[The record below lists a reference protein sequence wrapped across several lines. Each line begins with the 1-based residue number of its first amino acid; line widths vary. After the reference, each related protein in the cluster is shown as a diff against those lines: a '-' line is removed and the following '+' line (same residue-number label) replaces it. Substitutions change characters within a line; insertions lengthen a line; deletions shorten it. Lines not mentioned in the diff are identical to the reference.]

1 MFVLLSSKQSLP
13 QFFFKY
19 YLWDT
24 GQVEMLKKALTQN
37 YILDILQGMGVLRR
51 WMKEEYN
58 NENLLF
64 YQPHMVQLVLMRYVT
79 MHSLHR

>member
-1 MFVLLSSKQSLP
+1 M
-13 QFFFKY
+13 
-19 YLWDT
+19 D
-24 GQVEMLKKALTQN
+24 
-37 YILDILQGMGVLRR
+37 VLRR